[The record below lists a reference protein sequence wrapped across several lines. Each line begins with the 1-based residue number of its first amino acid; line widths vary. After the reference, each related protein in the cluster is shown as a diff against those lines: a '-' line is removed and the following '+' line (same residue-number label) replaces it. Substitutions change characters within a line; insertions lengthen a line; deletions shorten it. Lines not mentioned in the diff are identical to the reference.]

1 MIQMADNF
9 WKYLSL
15 SQKKKETWLW
25 TEEIKLTDENNKSK
39 KWGVDRNGLQE
50 TKVWNQKSG
59 ILTKIRL
66 YELCSYTLILKLHS

>member
-15 SQKKKETWLW
+15 SQKKKTWLW

-39 KWGVDRNGLQE
+39 KWGVDRNGLQDP
-50 TKVWNQKSG
+50 KYGIKNQG
-59 ILTKIRL
+59 F
-66 YELCSYTLILKLHS
+66 